1 MTPRPT
7 FTLRRLNAALLM
19 ALAGTA
25 GAQTLSEV
33 VVTANREAQQ
43 SFDAPAAIQGI
54 GRKPSTASRAS
65 RC

>member
-25 GAQTLSEV
+25 GAQTLQEHL
-33 VVTANREAQQ
+33 AAQVEIAQ
-43 SFDAPAAIQGI
+43 PQRHRPAAVI
-54 GRKPSTASRAS
+54 GVEPPPLP
-65 RC
+65 